1 MGENSGWVGQYAI
14 EWEAVVVSVDGFDT
28 GGGGVEEVL
37 SAQLHW
43 DAWGIGGGWAFVC
56 GRKTESVREGA
67 GRRGLGAGWEG
78 WWWAVVVVVS
88 VGLSDCFEV
97 AITLLFA

>member
-1 MGENSGWVGQYAI
+1 MGDNRLAGCKVVGWGGVAI

-43 DAWGIGGGWAFVC
+43 NAWGIGGGCAFVG
-56 GRKTESVREGA
+56 GRTTEGAREGA
-67 GRRGLGAGWEG
+67 GRRGWRA
-78 WWWAVVVVVS
+78 
-88 VGLSDCFEV
+88 
-97 AITLLFA
+97 